1 MSAGS
6 HAACYWHIAM
16 TETTARILVV
26 YYSRSGTTREV
37 AEQLATLLGADLEE
51 ISDPTPRT
59 GVLGFLLSC
68 IEAQRRRLPPIAS
81 SIHAPAGYDL
91 VVIGTPVW
99 TSSVSNPVRA
109 YLRRHRDVLRK
120 VAFFCTCG
128 GSGSRG
134 ALAEMQEEVGHE
146 PVVRMQLRQD
156 DVGTV
161 SAEAVLERFVDRVR
175 AAVARPPEHA
185 ARPTA

>member
-1 MSAGS
+1 
-6 HAACYWHIAM
+6 M
-16 TETTARILVV
+16 TDTTARILVV
-26 YYSRSGTTREV
+26 FFSRSGTTREV
-37 AEQLATLLGADLEE
+37 AEQLGARLGADLEE

-59 GVLGFLLSC
+59 GVFGFVRSSY
-68 IEAQRRRLPPIAS
+68 EAQRRQLPPIAS
-81 SIHAPAGYDL
+81 SHHDPADYDL

-99 TSSVSNPVRA
+99 TSSVSSPVRA

-134 ALAEMQEEVGHE
+134 ALAQMQEEVGHE

-161 SAEAVLERFVDRVR
+161 STEAVLERFVDRVR
-175 AAVARPPEHA
+175 AAVARPTELA
-185 ARPTA
+185 TRAVV